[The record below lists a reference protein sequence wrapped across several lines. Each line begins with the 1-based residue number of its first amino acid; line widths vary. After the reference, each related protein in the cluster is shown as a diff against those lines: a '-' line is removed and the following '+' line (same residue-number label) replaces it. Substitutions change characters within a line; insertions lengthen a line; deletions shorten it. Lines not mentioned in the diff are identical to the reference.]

1 MVKTE
6 LGSEKICLER
16 ERSNYKLP
24 AVASCQYIRTLHDVL
39 GPDGDGI
46 RAESVSRTEDPLY
59 LVFEWI
65 GHDLRTVPPNQFRRN
80 SNLPKIIAKLVLLAL
95 VLLKTQYGAVHT
107 GDCAVSFRLR
117 SING

>member
-6 LGSEKICLER
+6 LGPEKICLER

-24 AVASCQYIRTLHDVL
+24 AVVSCQHIRTLHDVV

-46 RAESVSRTEDPLY
+46 RAKSTSRTEDPPC
-59 LVFEWI
+59 LVFEWME
-65 GHDLRTVPPNQFRRN
+65 HDLRTVSPDQFRQN
-80 SNLPKIIAKLVLLAL
+80 SNLPKIIAKSVLLAL

-107 GDCAVSFRLR
+107 GEFILSFRL
-117 SING
+117 

>member
-6 LGSEKICLER
+6 LGPEKICLER

-24 AVASCQYIRTLHDVL
+24 AVASCQHIRALHDVV

-46 RAESVSRTEDPLY
+46 HAESISRTEDPPC
-59 LVFEWI
+59 LVLEWME
-65 GHDLRTVPPNQFRRN
+65 HDLRTVPPDQFRQN
-80 SNLPKIIAKLVLLAL
+80 SNLPKIIAKSVLLAL

-107 GDCAVSFRLR
+107 GECVVSFRL
-117 SING
+117 